1 MAKLKKQQ
9 NSDLSEDIVSDD
21 SSSKDE
27 SLNPAVGENP
37 STEIKRS
44 DEYVRKF
51 EREAVYHLPFNM
63 GPVTI
68 KGEVTLKALRNI
80 LEPIRNPRG
89 GFNSP
94 QIPGEIQ
101 LEGLEQV
108 KQVVSM
114 LGGNLRNF
122 GKYLYSV
129 ELTLTEMVKAKRLRL
144 ESSKRRRTNLSGPS
158 SGPLIANTGKSK
170 STSNVKF
177 VSLKNLNPCY
187 QNYDNK
193 DFESALVNVPDRSR
207 LAIRNLWS
215 VLQLECAIPVEQI
228 FEANLRVE
236 DGLLK
241 YFELD
246 GENRQ
251 IEVTL
256 VVPGKYD

>member
-1 MAKLKKQQ
+1 MAKLKKQDP
-9 NSDLSEDIVSDD
+9 DLTGNIVSGD
-21 SSSKDE
+21 SPINDE
-27 SLNPAVGENP
+27 SLTSSVGEIP
-37 STEIKRS
+37 SGEVKRS

-51 EREAVYHLPFNM
+51 ETEAVYHLPFNM

-68 KGEVTLKALRNI
+68 KGEVTLRALKNI

-144 ESSKRRRTNLSGPS
+144 ESSKRRKTDLKNPS
-158 SGPLIANTGKSK
+158 LGPLIANTGKSK

-193 DFESALVNVPDRSR
+193 DFDTALVNVPDRSR
-207 LAIRNLWS
+207 QAIRNLWS
-215 VLQLECAIPVEQI
+215 VLQLECAIPVERI

-256 VVPGKYD
+256 VTPGKYI